1 MKSFKSILSEVAQ
14 PKSSEEKAFKD
25 MHTYEVK
32 PHPVAMPHQHTGDIP
47 KADDAARIADQKGDA
62 AYDQAY
68 NPKGAQEPTLRV
80 GRKFSQFRANESV
93 LEENPAE
100 EIPMMKSQ
108 LDFICTAATAISK
121 ALGNNDPEE
130 WYQNKLATAHE
141 AMKTLHANII
151 GKNEDVNESKEAA
164 DAKALDKASSSSAE
178 GKKKVTLAKAPWDKN
193 EELKGGQKKLD
204 HNKNGK
210 IDGHDFAI
218 MRGRKKSNEEVVA
231 ETTSSALKRPVT
243 QTGPD
248 GKTRTVF
255 KKAKADRTDDRGQD
269 VIVGEGLVNELS
281 KKTLGSYIK
290 KAVGD
295 VQKSSG
301 KAGYASGKGVNK
313 SEYDS
318 QTDNAEK
325 RAAGIKK
332 ATNKLTGK
340 LKPAANRR
348 PGYVAGDD
356 EIGESNNLVDEAFGD
371 KIKSALSFPKR
382 KISAAHLDNAIKQH
396 DEKRTDHE
404 MKASEAKIIGKS
416 GLSDKQKASYDD
428 SKEMHH
434 RAGEKHHTIAKNH
447 LRAAQ
452 TANNKNKMD
461 QVHKHMTDYHKH
473 QDHKTYGKEVHVSKL
488 HKMGT
493 RNEAVNEQVRESFTE
508 MLDEAVKMGN
518 LRLKDGKSVKV
529 SAQDAKLLNQFYKD
543 LNAKN
548 RRDMEKVM
556 MKDTSG
562 FKEIVGFAREA
573 L

>member
-218 MRGRKKSNEEVVA
+218 MRGRKKNEEVEETSDETLEEGPFKGVGKMLMKRKLNKTSKSLAKQKKDIEQVAGFRRPGEPNARLNDIKSKTNRIQKATDRLNRKPVA

-269 VIVGEGLVNELS
+269 VIVGEAIVNELS
-281 KKTLGSYIK
+281 KKTLGSYIN

-313 SEYDS
+313 SEYDR

-356 EIGESNNLVDEAFGD
+356 EIGE
-371 KIKSALSFPKR
+371 
-382 KISAAHLDNAIKQH
+382 
-396 DEKRTDHE
+396 
-404 MKASEAKIIGKS
+404 
-416 GLSDKQKASYDD
+416 
-428 SKEMHH
+428 
-434 RAGEKHHTIAKNH
+434 
-447 LRAAQ
+447 
-452 TANNKNKMD
+452 
-461 QVHKHMTDYHKH
+461 QVI
-473 QDHKTYGKEVHVSKL
+473 
-488 HKMGT
+488 
-493 RNEAVNEQVRESFTE
+493 ESFTE

>member
-25 MHTYEVK
+25 MHTYDVK
-32 PHPVAMPHQHTGDIP
+32 PHPVAMPHQHTGDIQ

-151 GKNEDVNESKEAA
+151 GKNEDVNESKDMAN
-164 DAKALDKASSSSAE
+164 AKALDKASSSSAE
-178 GKKKVTLAKAPWDKN
+178 GKKKVTLAKAPWDKT

-210 IDGHDFAI
+210 IDGHDFAV
-218 MRGRKKSNEEVVA
+218 MRARKKNESVETLDEDKSEEAADQHEYETVEHRDHADDHAKAAKMHAAKAKSSKDSSVANKHKAASAAHDKAREHALDAAHHHQAAADAHRDKDSGAKKATKTADRHTSLHYAASEKADAHSSKLTEEVVA
-231 ETTSSALKRPVT
+231 ETTSSAIKRPVT
-243 QTGPD
+243 TTGPD

-255 KKAKADRTDDRGQD
+255 KKAKVDRTDDRGQD
-269 VIVGEGLVNELS
+269 VIVGEGIVNELS

-290 KAVGD
+290 KATGD

-313 SEYDS
+313 SEYDR

-325 RAAGIKK
+325 RTAGINK
-332 ATNKLTGK
+332 ATNKLVG
-340 LKPAANRR
+340 
-348 PGYVAGDD
+348 
-356 EIGESNNLVDEAFGD
+356 
-371 KIKSALSFPKR
+371 
-382 KISAAHLDNAIKQH
+382 
-396 DEKRTDHE
+396 
-404 MKASEAKIIGKS
+404 
-416 GLSDKQKASYDD
+416 
-428 SKEMHH
+428 
-434 RAGEKHHTIAKNH
+434 
-447 LRAAQ
+447 
-452 TANNKNKMD
+452 
-461 QVHKHMTDYHKH
+461 
-473 QDHKTYGKEVHVSKL
+473 
-488 HKMGT
+488 
-493 RNEAVNEQVRESFTE
+493 ESFTE
-508 MLDEAVKMGN
+508 MLDEAVKIGN

-562 FKEIVGFAREA
+562 FEEIVGFAREA

>member
-218 MRGRKKSNEEVVA
+218 MRGRKKNEEVE
-231 ETTSSALKRPVT
+231 ETSDETLEEGPFKGVGKMLMKR
-243 QTGPD
+243 
-248 GKTRTVF
+248 KLN
-255 KKAKADRTDDRGQD
+255 KASKG
-269 VIVGEGLVNELS
+269 LS
-281 KKTLGSYIK
+281 KAQADNTD
-290 KAVGD
+290 A
-295 VQKSSG
+295 KSRDDADPSVF
-301 KAGYASGKGVNK
+301 AGAAANRKYDKLSGKGN
-313 SEYDS
+313 DIL
-318 QTDNAEK
+318 AK
-325 RAAGIKK
+325 RHRIQK
-332 ATNKLTGK
+332 ATDRLNRP
-340 LKPAANRR
+340 KPND
-348 PGYVAGDD
+348 Y
-356 EIGESNNLVDEAFGD
+356 
-371 KIKSALSFPKR
+371 KIPFNDR
-382 KISAAHLDNAIKQH
+382 
-396 DEKRTDHE
+396 
-404 MKASEAKIIGKS
+404 
-416 GLSDKQKASYDD
+416 
-428 SKEMHH
+428 
-434 RAGEKHHTIAKNH
+434 
-447 LRAAQ
+447 
-452 TANNKNKMD
+452 
-461 QVHKHMTDYHKH
+461 
-473 QDHKTYGKEVHVSKL
+473 
-488 HKMGT
+488 
-493 RNEAVNEQVRESFTE
+493 
-508 MLDEAVKMGN
+508 
-518 LRLKDGKSVKV
+518 
-529 SAQDAKLLNQFYKD
+529 
-543 LNAKN
+543 
-548 RRDMEKVM
+548 
-556 MKDTSG
+556 
-562 FKEIVGFAREA
+562 
-573 L
+573 

>member
-1 MKSFKSILSEVAQ
+1 
-14 PKSSEEKAFKD
+14 

-382 KISAAHLDNAIKQH
+382 QVSAAHLDNAIKQH
-396 DEKRTDHE
+396 DEKRISHE